1 MNMKKMLIV
10 IGSVAIFAAA
20 GYFALAKK
28 DAAVKFKT
36 EKVERGSIEETVTA
50 TGALNA
56 IKTVE
61 VGAQVSGMIKKLF
74 VDFNS
79 TVKEGELI
87 AEIDPALFMAQL
99 EQAKANLASARAN
112 VEKSTAALT
121 DAERTMI
128 RNRDM
133 YSSGLIARSDKETA
147 ETNYDSAKAQLA
159 VSRAQVEQ
167 SEAALRL
174 AETNLRYTKIVAPVD
189 GVVISRN
196 VDAGQTVAASFQTPT
211 LFTIAQDLT
220 KMQIDTN
227 VNEADIGKIRDGHKV
242 VFTVD
247 AYPDEMFK
255 GVVSQVR
262 NAPVTVQNV
271 VTYDVVIR
279 VDNPDFRL
287 KPGMTANASIITARK
302 DGVTKVPNAAL
313 RFKMGEREKPRG
325 EKRGYGVW
333 TLENGQP
340 KRVMVKLG
348 IGDGTFTE
356 IVKGDIAEG
365 QEVIVD
371 APSNNKKPGS
381 PSGPRMF

>member
-1 MNMKKMLIV
+1 MKKAIFGFAV
-10 IGSVAIFAAA
+10 VAILAAA
-20 GYFALAKK
+20 GYFAFAKE
-28 DAAVKFKT
+28 DSAIKFKT
-36 EKVERGSIEETVTA
+36 EKAVKGSIEETVTA

-56 IKTVE
+56 IKTVQ
-61 VGAQVSGMIKKLF
+61 VGAQVSGIIKKLL

-79 TVKEGELI
+79 TVKEGQLI
-87 AEIDPALFMAQL
+87 AEIDPALFLAQL

-121 DAERTMI
+121 DAQRTMI
-128 RNRDM
+128 RNREL
-133 YSSGLIARSDKETA
+133 YSRDLIARSDKDTA
-147 ETNYDSAKAQLA
+147 ETNYDTAKAQVA
-159 VSRAQVEQ
+159 VSRAQVDQ
-167 SEAALRL
+167 CVASLQQAQ
-174 AETNLRYTKIVAPVD
+174 TNLRYTKIVAPVD

-196 VDAGQTVAASFQTPT
+196 VDEGQTVAASFQTPT

-227 VNEADIGKIRDGHKV
+227 VNEADIGKIREGHKV
-242 VFTVD
+242 AFTVD
-247 AYPDEMFK
+247 AYPDETFK
-255 GVVSQVR
+255 GYVSQVR

-279 VDNPDFRL
+279 VDNSDFRL

-302 DGVTKVPNAAL
+302 DDVIKVPNAAL

-325 EKRGYGVW
+325 EKKGHGVW
-333 TLENGQP
+333 ILRNEKP
-340 KRVMVKLG
+340 ERVPVKLG

-356 IVKGDIAEG
+356 ITKGDIAEG

-371 APSNNKKPGS
+371 APSNNKKPGA

>member
-1 MNMKKMLIV
+1 LMV
-10 IGSVAIFAAA
+10 ISSVAILATA

-36 EKVERGSIEETVTA
+36 EKVERGSIEEAVTA

-56 IKTVE
+56 IKTVQ

-79 TVKEGELI
+79 TVKEGQLI

-99 EQAKANLASARAN
+99 EQARANLASARAN
-112 VEKSTAALT
+112 VEKSAAALS
-121 DAERTMI
+121 DAQRTMA
-128 RNRDM
+128 RNNEM
-133 YSSGLIARSDKETA
+133 YLGGLIARSDKETA

-227 VNEADIGKIRDGHKV
+227 VNEADIGKIREGQKV
-242 VFTVD
+242 AFTVD
-247 AYPDEMFK
+247 AYPDETFN
-255 GVVSQVR
+255 GYVSQVR

-279 VDNPDFRL
+279 VDNSDFRL

-313 RFKMGEREKPRG
+313 RFKMGEREKTRG
-325 EKRGYGVW
+325 EKKGYGVW
-333 TLENGQP
+333 ILENGQP

-348 IGDGTFTE
+348 VGDGTFTE

-371 APSNNKKPGS
+371 APSSGKKPGGQ
-381 PSGPRMF
+381 SGPRMF

>member
-1 MNMKKMLIV
+1 MKKTLMV
-10 IGSVAIFAAA
+10 ISSVAILATA

-36 EKVERGSIEETVTA
+36 EKVERGSIEEAVTA

-56 IKTVE
+56 IKTVQ

-79 TVKEGELI
+79 TVKEGQLI

-99 EQAKANLASARAN
+99 EQARANLASARAN
-112 VEKSTAALT
+112 VEKSAAALS
-121 DAERTMI
+121 DAQRTMA
-128 RNRDM
+128 RNNEM
-133 YSSGLIARSDKETA
+133 YLGGLIARSDKETA

-227 VNEADIGKIRDGHKV
+227 VNEADIGKIREGQKV
-242 VFTVD
+242 AFTVD
-247 AYPDEMFK
+247 AYPDETFN
-255 GVVSQVR
+255 GYVSQVR

-279 VDNPDFRL
+279 VDNSDFRL

-313 RFKMGEREKPRG
+313 RFKMGEREKTRG
-325 EKRGYGVW
+325 EKKGYGVW
-333 TLENGQP
+333 ILENGQP

-348 IGDGTFTE
+348 VGDGTFTE

-371 APSNNKKPGS
+371 APSSGKKPGGQ
-381 PSGPRMF
+381 SGPRMF